1 MLEEISRPTPNG
13 HIVRV
18 TYLSPASGTT
28 TINYTRIT
36 DPYGP
41 TITDRRISAIVISYE
56 TRAGGKAVNVRFHLP
71 PSSFL
76 SNSFRPWNILA
87 TPGPSVP
94 FSSLAQ
100 ERKHAQGCVRDYTS
114 IFT

>member
-1 MLEEISRPTPNG
+1 MYEEISRPIPNG

-71 PSSFL
+71 PLSSFL
-76 SNSFRPWNILA
+76 SNTFRPWNILA
-87 TPGPSVP
+87 TPGPFVSF
-94 FSSLAQ
+94 FSFAPDIEPAHS
-100 ERKHAQGCVRDYTS
+100 G
-114 IFT
+114 